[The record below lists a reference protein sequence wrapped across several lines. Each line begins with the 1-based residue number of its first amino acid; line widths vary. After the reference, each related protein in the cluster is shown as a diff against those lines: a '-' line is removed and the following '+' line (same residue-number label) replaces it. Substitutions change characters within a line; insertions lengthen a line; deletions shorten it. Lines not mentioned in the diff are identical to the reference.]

1 MYLKRRQCTLSLTSN
16 GCFVPKGSLG
26 AGSFGAQWTFMK
38 KDFNR
43 KFKAEG
49 QREYRIMERLNT
61 LDKEKNGDGGKH
73 IVTVQNVPSKWKGGF
88 AFTTPLALCSL
99 AEFQQD
105 RSRVTGLTNGII
117 LKSLVQGVEF
127 LHENHYAHGD
137 IKPANVLVFSVFS
150 KPEVR
155 LTDFGNS
162 PHKVRGS
169 ASGTCGYRYPWPDWI
184 DIFSGDWWSLGLLT
198 GGLFLT
204 DGKRLL
210 SDEAIIGLGQKST
223 KQQRFWKFLEVKL
236 GQPASVY
243 LPYLRPV
250 LKRDAQLRVWT
261 RLQISCWNWRK
272 CASADS
278 QLWSRLRQASV
289 PSLSIKLLLRL
300 RRHRLLFQ
308 ANESETKRSTKEPSG
323 REWSYWAAINGK
335 YGQIQSH
342 GRRWSLS
349 SKRPAG

>member
-1 MYLKRRQCTLSLTSN
+1 MAEQMYLRRRQCTLSLTSN

-49 QREYRIMERLNT
+49 QREYRIMEGLNT
-61 LDKEKNGDGGKH
+61 LDKAKNGDGGKH

-127 LHENHYAHGD
+127 LHENYCAHGD

-162 PHKVRGS
+162 PHKVLGS

-184 DIFSGDWWSLGLLT
+184 DIFCGDWWSLGLLT

-204 DGKRLL
+204 EGKRVL
-210 SDEAIIGLGQKST
+210 SDEAILGFGQKAT

-236 GQPASVY
+236 GKPASVY

-250 LKRDAQLRVWT
+250 LLRDASALNRRT
-261 RLQISCWNWRK
+261 SAACLDSAADLMLDLESKRK
-272 CASADS
+272 RPRPA
-278 QLWSRLRQASV
+278 L
-289 PSLSIKLLLRL
+289 I
-300 RRHRLLFQ
+300 
-308 ANESETKRSTKEPSG
+308 ETLG
-323 REWSYWAAINGK
+323 
-335 YGQIQSH
+335 
-342 GRRWSLS
+342 
-349 SKRPAG
+349 SKRPKHQAPPAPEAPPTPLSRRQRRNKMRHENAKRKKLERSGCNKW